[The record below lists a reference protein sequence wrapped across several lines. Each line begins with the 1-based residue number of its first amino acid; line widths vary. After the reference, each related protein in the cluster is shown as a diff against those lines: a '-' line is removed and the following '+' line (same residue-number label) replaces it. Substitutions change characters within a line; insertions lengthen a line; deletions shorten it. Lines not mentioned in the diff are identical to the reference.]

1 MRRRTITDE
10 HMSNTSALLSEEMSL
25 ANWTRAIK
33 RSELQEM
40 LSAASRPGII
50 SFALGLPAPEL
61 FPREAL
67 SRAAASV
74 LANDMRSLQ
83 YGPQSHILKRQI
95 VELMAHRG
103 VKCHEDQIFLT
114 GGAQQAMNLL
124 ARLLLDTGGQVLVE
138 EMIYTGFQQVVE
150 PYQPNLLT
158 VRADPET
165 GMDVS
170 AVESILERGA
180 RPAFI
185 YAISDGHNPLSLS
198 LSLQKRERLVELA
211 RKYHIPIM
219 EDDAY
224 GLLYYGDASVPPL
237 RAFEDQWVFYTGSFS
252 KTLGP
257 GLRSGWIVL
266 PEPLIPKL
274 SIVKEANDID
284 TTTFAQRTIAA
295 FFEAEDFNNHL
306 VRLRREY
313 KARRDTMLCS
323 LRDYFPH
330 EAQWRA
336 PDTGVFI
343 WVELPTEFNTAALLK
358 IAIEKERVAFIPG
371 QAFCVNSDCLATNCM
386 RLNFSNSSP
395 ELIAVGIKRLAKAIE
410 VYENESNLGTL

>member
-1 MRRRTITDE
+1 
-10 HMSNTSALLSEEMSL
+10 MSNTSALLTEEVSL
-25 ANWTRAIK
+25 ANWVGAVK

-40 LSAASRPGII
+40 LSTAWGPGVI

-74 LANDMRSLQ
+74 LASDVRSLQ
-83 YGPQSHILKRQI
+83 YGPQSQVLKRQI
-95 VELMAHRG
+95 VELMAQRG
-103 VKCHEDQIFLT
+103 VKCHVDQVFLT
-114 GGAQQAMNLL
+114 CGAQQGMNLL
-124 ARLLLDTGGQVLVE
+124 ARLLLDKGGQVLIE
-138 EMIYTGFQQVVE
+138 EMIYTGFQQVIE

-158 VRADPET
+158 VRTDPET

-170 AVESILERGA
+170 AVESILRRGA

-185 YAISDGHNPLSLS
+185 YAISDGHNPLGVSLS
-198 LSLQKRERLVELA
+198 LNKRERLVELA

-224 GLLYYGDASVPPL
+224 GFLYYGAACVPPL
-237 RAFEDQWVFYTGSFS
+237 RAFEDQWVFYIGSFS

-266 PEPLIPKL
+266 PERLIPKL

-284 TTTFAQRTIAA
+284 TTTFAQRTISA
-295 FFEAEDFNNHL
+295 FLEMEDFNKHL
-306 VRLRREY
+306 VHLRREY
-313 KARRDTMLCS
+313 KMRRDVMLCS
-323 LRDYFPH
+323 LRDHFPPQ
-330 EAQWRA
+330 ARWRV
-336 PDTGVFI
+336 PDTGLFI
-343 WVELPTEFNTAALLK
+343 WVELPSEVDAAAMLK
-358 IAIEKERVAFIPG
+358 VAIEKEQVVFIPG
-371 QAFCVNSDCLATNCM
+371 QAFCVNGSCHAKNCL

-395 ELIAVGIKRLAKAIE
+395 KLIEVGIKRLAKAIE
-410 VYENESNLGTL
+410 GYEKESN